1 MSIWMARGVNSNLL
15 SEIAPLTGISTCA
28 VSLQKIQIGS
38 SSVISAFMAKT
49 NKINRKKWS
58 KHSEIFYNIQSMLYT
73 GLSPHKGH
81 VTKIRWPSQTKWK
94 QRVVKIFHISLLAM
108 ISYNNP
114 AWYKG
119 MWIIFQ
125 CELSGIKCPVAL
137 LPASR
142 LWFSTWLH
150 G

>member
-1 MSIWMARGVNSNLL
+1 MSSTFEYPVIWGWGCPSEWPEVWIPTYSLKLL
-15 SEIAPLTGISTCA
+15 LWLEFQHVLFHYRRSKLVASVLFQ
-28 VSLQKIQIGS
+28 LYS
-38 SSVISAFMAKT
+38 SIHGK
-49 NKINRKKWS
+49 NKQNHRKKWS

-73 GLSPHKGH
+73 GLSPHIGH

-114 AWYKG
+114 VWYKG

-125 CELSGIKCPVAL
+125 CDGYC
-137 LPASR
+137 
-142 LWFSTWLH
+142 
-150 G
+150 